1 MKSVY
6 IDEDVH
12 RRLKLR
18 AAERGVPLQRLVEEY
33 VRAGL
38 GSSVHGTTDPST
50 AEITAAAAGGGAF
63 DFWAD
68 EGEDL
73 YLPSDGKSLG

>member
-1 MKSVY
+1 VNRTVTGLAAPEHEAVRS
-6 IDEDVH
+6 ED
-12 RRLKLR
+12 
-18 AAERGVPLQRLVEEY
+18 
-33 VRAGL
+33 
-38 GSSVHGTTDPST
+38 TDPST